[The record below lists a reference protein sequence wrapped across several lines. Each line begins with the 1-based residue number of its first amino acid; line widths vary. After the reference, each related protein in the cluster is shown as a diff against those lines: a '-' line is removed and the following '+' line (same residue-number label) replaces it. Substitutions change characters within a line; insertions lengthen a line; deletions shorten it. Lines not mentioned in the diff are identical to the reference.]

1 MDYTDDPRQFTD
13 WVRQQMK
20 LVGGRI
26 PIYPGIGATATS
38 SGLSAD
44 GVAGQIVIARGLGA
58 GGFSIFNFDHATA
71 VSIIPGIGL
80 GIGRTPAIPPHRGE

>member
-1 MDYTDDPRQFTD
+1 MDYTEDPKEFAR
-13 WVRQQMK
+13 WVGQQMD

-26 PIYPGIGATATS
+26 PVYPGIGATASS

-44 GVAGQIVIARGLGA
+44 GVAGQIYYARLLGA

-71 VSIIPGIGL
+71 ASIMPGL
-80 GIGRTPAIPPHRGE
+80 GLGAGRVPAVPPHRPR